1 MIYVFSYQT
10 TDKILDGIKYI
21 SLNSIYPL
29 RQIYSELY
37 KMKNDDIIIMLPETL
52 PPLSNYLSKVIP
64 LYYKDR
70 HNHLMAFSQEDPEKR
85 FILLGENKFKATD
98 TIIFKRGEMRS
109 SLGDFSGYSP
119 YNHVRERIVSLFSN
133 GSIYVPSD
141 RFTTKKAPDV
151 ARSHNDIMEY
161 NVKFSDVQ
169 GDIYK
174 TTINIGLGDMIYTR
188 GILDNQK
195 HKFKKVIISP
205 NIHVYNMLISPKQSD
220 TDFTYDMLR
229 SLFRPPYYEIAEP
242 NRPFPHRF
250 AYTFHAIENFPVIKP
265 NLEDELC
272 EGKPLR
278 IGPYILINTRIRE
291 ITKQEYNKSIK
302 DRLIKTLRNLS
313 KKYKVVVLGE
323 RSLRKCLQHE
333 IFSDMMFVIY
343 DDIKKAVPRERL
355 VDLTFESF
363 EALTTDRIKKIKQEC
378 LYMRDAEWNITFG
391 NGGNFCM
398 ATAVGKVIGYYTPNN
413 KIDATPL
420 AFKNTTYAGIHVV
433 DDLEVFFNKLDS
445 LLKEKPALKIKVNMG
460 IGDLLLIKSM
470 LDYKKDSYS
479 KIYITPNTEFFD
491 KLRTTEYKNG
501 PIKQYIKWLFDD
513 SSYYKIDNN
522 LTYPRKNTETL
533 FWEDKIQFK
542 GPQYMR
548 DKFCKGKSLNIGDY
562 VTITTKVRA
571 INKKKYESIKKE
583 FFEAL
588 SKVSEKYKIVILG
601 EKTLPNWTEYTDGTT
616 NDVFVIYDDIIK
628 YLPKDNIID
637 MTIDTIHDSNLKQ
650 LQQDCVYLRDAYQNI
665 ILGLG
670 GGFCLT
676 LVAGKI
682 LGYWQPHAYSQ
693 VTELYEY
700 CTNFKSNMYMTRDF
714 EKFIYWLGEL

>member
-10 TDKILDGIKYI
+10 TDKTLDGVEYI
-21 SLNSIYPL
+21 YLNSIYPL

-37 KMKNDDIIIMLPETL
+37 RMKNDDIVIMLPEAL
-52 PPLSNYLSKVIP
+52 PPLFNYLEKTIP

-70 HNHLMAFSQEDPEKR
+70 HKHLIALSPDDPEKH
-85 FILLGENKFKATD
+85 FILLNEDKFKSTD
-98 TIIFKRGEMRS
+98 TIMFKRGEMRS

-119 YNHVRERIVSLFSN
+119 YNHIRERIISLFSN
-133 GSIYVPSD
+133 GSIYAPSD
-141 RFTTKKAPDV
+141 RYTAKKEPEI
-151 ARSHNDIMEY
+151 ARSHNDIMTY
-161 NVKFSDVQ
+161 DVNIPI

-195 HKFKKVIISP
+195 HKFKKVVISP
-205 NIHVYNMLISPKQSD
+205 NINVYNTLISPSQAD
-220 TDFTYDMLR
+220 TDFTYAMLH
-229 SLFRPPYYEIAEP
+229 SLFRPPYYEIVEP
-242 NRPFPHRF
+242 NKLFPHRF

-272 EGKPLR
+272 EGTPLH
-278 IGPYILINTRIRE
+278 IGPYLLINTRIRE
-291 ITKQEYNKSIK
+291 ITKKEYEKSIK
-302 DRLIKTLRNLS
+302 DRLMKTLRKLS
-313 KKYKVVVLGE
+313 RKYKIVVLGE
-323 RSLRKCLQHE
+323 RSLRKCLQHDV
-333 IFSDMMFVIY
+333 FSDMMFVIY
-343 DDIKKAVPRERL
+343 NDIKKAVPRERL

-363 EALTTDRIKKIKQEC
+363 ETIASDRIKKIKQEC
-378 LYMRDAEWNITFG
+378 LYMRDADWNITFG

-398 ATAVGKVIGYYTPNN
+398 ATAVGKVIGYYTPDNR
-413 KIDATPL
+413 IDATPL
-420 AFKNTTYAGIHVV
+420 AFKNTSYAGIHVV
-433 DDLEVFFNKLDS
+433 DNLNKFFEKLDS
-445 LLKEKPALKIKVNMG
+445 LLNDNKPVMKIKVNMG
-460 IGDLLLIKSM
+460 IGDLLLIRAM
-470 LDYKKDSYS
+470 LDYKRDSYS

-501 PIKQYIKWLFDD
+501 PIKDYIKWLFDD
-513 SSYYKIDNN
+513 PSYYKIDNN

-562 VTITTKVRA
+562 VTITTKIRA
-571 INKKKYESIKKE
+571 INKKKYESIKEE
-583 FFEAL
+583 FFKTL
-588 SKVSEKYKIVILG
+588 SKVSEKYKVVILG
-601 EKTLPNWTEYTDGTT
+601 EKTLPDWTEYKDGTT

-637 MTIDTIHDSNLKQ
+637 MTIDTIHDSSLKQ

-682 LGYWQPHAYSQ
+682 LGYWQPHTHSQ